1 LILKNKR
8 SFLVIAFFI
17 AIAWTP
23 QIYKSGDDII
33 LLGELLIPIFII
45 IAIVSHKFIFTQDV
59 FLFILPFAL
68 YLIRIFIISVVWGRV
83 EVFEIALTIKQL
95 EYFMVLLIGFIFGRD
110 SKPKN
115 TYNISFVFS
124 LSYMFFVLYDGI
136 LKFGTF
142 HRAGIPI
149 KPGVAS
155 FISGFFSLLPIYF
168 ALTYIKSRKWT
179 LLSLLIILLSYGTA
193 ILTFSRSN
201 LIAAIVVPIIV
212 AIVFFKKQLKKQAII
227 YILIPTG
234 LILLTRVLVYLLPWT
249 YNNFRG
255 VSPGEILRLLR
266 NDTSWNARTMIIKS
280 TISDIVKN
288 ANVIETLFGFHSL
301 NNRRV
306 WDNQYLKLIY
316 EVGLLGLI
324 AYLFPFL
331 RLARTAFN
339 DKSASMSFGMTVLMI
354 IIHLMIISISGEVLT
369 NIYVIMTPIYYIFGL
384 YLGSRQVSNKT

>member
-1 LILKNKR
+1 MTLKDKR
-8 SFLVIAFFI
+8 SFLVIAFFV

-68 YLIRIFIISVVWGRV
+68 YLIRIFIISVVWGKV

-95 EYFMVLLIGFIFGRD
+95 EYFVVLLIGFIFGRD
-110 SKPKN
+110 SKPEN
-115 TYNISFVFS
+115 AHNISFAFS
-124 LSYMFFVLYDGI
+124 LSYMFFVLYDAI
-136 LKFGTF
+136 LKFGTSY
-142 HRAGIPI
+142 RAGIPI
-149 KPGVAS
+149 KPGIAS

-201 LIAAIVVPIIV
+201 LIAAIIVPIITAV
-212 AIVFFKKQLKKQAII
+212 IFFKKQLKKQAII
-227 YILIPTG
+227 YILIPIG
-234 LILLTRVLVYLLPWT
+234 LMLLTRVLVYLLPWT

-255 VSPGEILRLLR
+255 VSPGEILRLLE

-288 ANVIETLFGFHSL
+288 ANAIETLFGFYSL
-301 NNRRV
+301 NNRRI

-331 RLARTAFN
+331 RLARTALN
-339 DKSASMSFGMTVLMI
+339 DKSTSMSFGMTILMI

-369 NIYVIMTPIYYIFGL
+369 NIYVIMTPMYYIFGL
-384 YLGSRQVSNKT
+384 YLGSRQMSNGT